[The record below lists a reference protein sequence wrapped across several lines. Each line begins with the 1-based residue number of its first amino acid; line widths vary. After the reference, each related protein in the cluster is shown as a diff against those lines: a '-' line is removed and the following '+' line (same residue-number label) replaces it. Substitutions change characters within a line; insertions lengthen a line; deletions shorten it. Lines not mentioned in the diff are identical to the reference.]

1 MKKEY
6 LPLRYDN
13 FIKRIVAIVLI
24 IWIIPFVYCM
34 TRENGVPFN
43 WNFIVLP
50 LILSIVIPLILYVL
64 RKVFLGNLA
73 AFEVDFHT
81 LYDLEKRKKKNSI
94 YNLNLLINLHF
105 FDGDFQKA
113 IDCSDEIMRLSSK
126 QKDIYSARHQKIL
139 SLFFS
144 NKTENIVELIHLQRL
159 IKPDS
164 NAYYIFIENY
174 LDANYEVAIK
184 SIKKILEEQNIEIQ
198 NHRKIL
204 VYYLMRM
211 CFLKIG
217 DSEQVENCTNQILK
231 ADRNH
236 HTFFTKQ
243 SEQSGDGSMC

>member
-1 MKKEY
+1 MNLFE
-6 LPLRYDN
+6 
-13 FIKRIVAIVLI
+13 I
-24 IWIIPFVYCM
+24 ISNY
-34 TRENGVPFN
+34 
-43 WNFIVLP
+43 
-50 LILSIVIPLILYVL
+50 
-64 RKVFLGNLA
+64 
-73 AFEVDFHT
+73 
-81 LYDLEKRKKKNSI
+81 
-94 YNLNLLINLHF
+94 
-105 FDGDFQKA
+105 FQKA
-113 IDCSDEIMRLSSK
+113 IDCSDEIMRLSTK

-164 NAYYIFIENY
+164 TAYYIFIENY